1 MKRRVDSGT
10 LSPDEPNKMTKIR
23 KLPVKGFT
31 VEQVLALW
39 QEGRLYVEEKKEAVS
54 IEDIEE
60 EVRAYVCA
68 IDEYVAPEW
77 LPRIR
82 DIWQSIIKDD
92 AFAPLL
98 VMRKGRMQGHLNRY
112 IVTNIVFHM
121 KALDIYQ
128 CESLLELH
136 KKLERVSKKNSIYK
150 SAGMYCLNRVQRQ
163 RIREL
168 KTFFG
173 GLK

>member
-23 KLPVKGFT
+23 KLPVKGCT
-31 VEQVLALW
+31 AEEVLALW

-54 IEDIEE
+54 IEEIEK

-82 DIWQSIIKDD
+82 DIWKSVIKDD

-136 KKLERVSKKNSIYK
+136 KKLERVSKKNGIYK
-150 SAGMYCLNRVQRQ
+150 AAGVYSLSRAQRQ
-163 RIREL
+163 RLREL
-168 KTFFG
+168 KNNCTG
-173 GLK
+173 QK

>member
-1 MKRRVDSGT
+1 
-10 LSPDEPNKMTKIR
+10 MTNIR
-23 KLPVKGFT
+23 KLPTKGCT
-31 VEQVLALW
+31 AEEVLALW
-39 QEGRLYVEEKKEAVS
+39 QEGRLYVEEEKEAVS
-54 IEDIEE
+54 AEEIEE

-82 DIWQSIIKDD
+82 DLWQSVITDA

-112 IVTNIVFHM
+112 IITNIVFHM